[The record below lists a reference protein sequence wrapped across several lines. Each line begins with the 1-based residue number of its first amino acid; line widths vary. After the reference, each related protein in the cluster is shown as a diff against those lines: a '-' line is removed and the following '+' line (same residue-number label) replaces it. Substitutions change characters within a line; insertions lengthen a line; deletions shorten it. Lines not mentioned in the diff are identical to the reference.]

1 MKKSKPQWLAFFVQN
16 KEPRQR
22 RGFVLDV
29 TPLIIG
35 DDPQSARFCKYKT
48 AS

>member
-1 MKKSKPQWLAFFVQN
+1 MKKSKPQWIAF
-16 KEPRQR
+16 
-22 RGFVLDV
+22 FVLDV